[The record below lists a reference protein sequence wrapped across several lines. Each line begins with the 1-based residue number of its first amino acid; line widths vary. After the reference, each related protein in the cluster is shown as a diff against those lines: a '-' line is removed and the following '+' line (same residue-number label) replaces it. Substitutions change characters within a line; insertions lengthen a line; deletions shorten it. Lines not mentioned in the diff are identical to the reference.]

1 MTHCIEL
8 RKLVKK
14 KKNKLIITTTNN
26 RIILSLMILRAKMAK
41 AEAYVPLQNNNKKF
55 LVRSYLKM
63 EFYVEKKEN

>member
-1 MTHCIEL
+1 
-8 RKLVKK
+8 
-14 KKNKLIITTTNN
+14 
-26 RIILSLMILRAKMAK
+26 MILRAKMAK